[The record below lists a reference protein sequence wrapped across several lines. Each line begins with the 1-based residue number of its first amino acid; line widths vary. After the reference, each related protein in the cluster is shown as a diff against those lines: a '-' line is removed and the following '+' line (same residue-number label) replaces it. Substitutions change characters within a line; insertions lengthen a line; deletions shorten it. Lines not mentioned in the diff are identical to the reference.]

1 MIYKVI
7 LNNRYTKVKEVTI
20 CADRVSLCAGSLN
33 FTNHCIDGT
42 CKEIIASFN
51 AEEVIGYFRKDKGS
65 MWS

>member
-20 CADRVSLCAGSLN
+20 CADRVSLSGGSLN
-33 FTNHCIDGT
+33 FTDHCIDGA
-42 CKEIIASFN
+42 CKEIIASFK

-65 MWS
+65 TWS